1 MISCLF
7 LFNFNNADGW
17 RDAMINVFIIISVL
31 LILIVLVILFFQ
43 VRPHRYEAI
52 IRKEFTPLR
61 DTLIAQQ
68 GKIEDL
74 PEKTEFRLKEHQSH
88 LFVDLKDMLHQT
100 QVESLKQISEF
111 QEHLST
117 VLGKNSKQLTEEF
130 GFFKDHLNQ
139 ILTRNFEKLT
149 ESTENKLTQ
158 IDQKVLEN
166 LSEGFKKTTETFNN
180 VIERLAKIDEAQR
193 KIDSLS
199 TNVISLQDILTDKK
213 SRGIFGEVQLHQIL
227 SAVFGDYNEQIYK
240 LQYTLSNGMIADA
253 VLFIPQPTG
262 MICIDSKFP
271 LENFR
276 RMTDRSLDENQRK
289 RSVELFKRD
298 IRKHIDDIASKYII
312 PGETS
317 SQAIMF
323 LPAEAIFAELH
334 AYHFDLVDYS
344 WKNRVSIVSPSTFLA
359 LLNTTQTVLNDMKR
373 KEYADIIQ
381 REIIKLSE
389 DFKRY
394 RIRWDNLSKHIDTVQ
409 KDVKEIHASTEKIT
423 KSFDKISNVEIEPNT
438 KSLHAIPSEKSVE
451 SETD

>member
-1 MISCLF
+1 MTELWVAGGTLI
-7 LFNFNNADGW
+7 
-17 RDAMINVFIIISVL
+17 
-31 LILIVLVILFFQ
+31 ILIVLIIILIRLRPSRFEAVI
-43 VRPHRYEAI
+43 RDESA
-52 IRKEFTPLR
+52 PLR
-61 DTLIAQQ
+61 DELLSLRVRID
-68 GKIEDL
+68 DL
-74 PEKTEFRLKEHQSH
+74 PEKTENRLKEHQSR
-88 LFVDLKDMLHQT
+88 LFTDLREILHKYQL
-100 QVESLKQISEF
+100 ESTRQISSF
-111 QEHLST
+111 QEHLGT
-117 VLGKNSKQLTEEF
+117 ILGNNSKQLTEEF
-130 GFFKDHLNQ
+130 GQFKDNLNQ

-149 ESTENKLTQ
+149 ETTESKLTQ
-158 IDQKVLEN
+158 IDRKVLEN
-166 LSEGFKKTTETFNN
+166 LNEGFKKTNETFNN

-227 SAVFGDYNEQIYK
+227 TAVFGERNEQIYK
-240 LQYTLSNGMIADA
+240 LQYTLSTGVVADA
-253 VLFIPQPTG
+253 VLFIPEPTG

-276 RMTDRSLDENQRK
+276 RMMDRSLDEIQRK
-289 RSVELFKRD
+289 KSIDSFKRD

-334 AYHFDLVDYS
+334 AYHYDLVDYS
-344 WKNRVSIVSPSTFLA
+344 WKNRVSMVSPSTFLA

-381 REIIKLSE
+381 KEIMKLAQ

-394 RIRWDNLSKHIDTVQ
+394 RNRWDNLTRHIDTVQ
-409 KDVKEIHASTEKIT
+409 KDVKDIHTSTEKIT
-423 KSFDKISNVEIEPNT
+423 KSFDRISNVEIEREEEPIQPLKPGNGVDPD
-438 KSLHAIPSEKSVE
+438 SG
-451 SETD
+451 

>member
-1 MISCLF
+1 MTDILVIGSTVLILVF
-7 LFNFNNADGW
+7 L
-17 RDAMINVFIIISVL
+17 IIL
-31 LILIVLVILFFQ
+31 LIRLRPKRFESVI
-43 VRPHRYEAI
+43 RE
-52 IRKEFTPLR
+52 EFTPLR
-61 DTLIAQQ
+61 DSLITQQ

-74 PEKTEFRLKEHQSH
+74 PEKTESRLKEHQSR
-88 LFVDLKDMLHQT
+88 LFTELKDILHHAQL
-100 QVESLKQISEF
+100 ESTRQISNF

-130 GFFKDHLNQ
+130 GLFKDNLNR

-149 ESTENKLTQ
+149 ETTESKLTQ

-166 LSEGFKKTTETFNN
+166 LNEGFKKTNETFNN

-227 SAVFGDYNEQIYK
+227 SAVFGDRNEQIYR
-240 LQYTLSNGMIADA
+240 LQYTLSNGMVADA
-253 VLFIPQPTG
+253 VLFIPEPTG

-271 LENFR
+271 LENFK
-276 RMTDRSLDENQRK
+276 RMTDRSLDELQRK
-289 RSVELFKRD
+289 RSADLFKKD

-334 AYHFDLVDYS
+334 AYHYDLVVYS
-344 WKNRVSIVSPSTFLA
+344 WKHRVSMVSPSTFLA
-359 LLNTTQTVLNDMKR
+359 LLNTTQTILNDMKR

-381 REIIKLSE
+381 KEIMKLAE

-394 RIRWDNLSKHIDTVQ
+394 RLRWDNLTKHIDTVQ
-409 KDVKEIHASTEKIT
+409 KDVKEIHTSTEKIT
-423 KSFDKISNVEIEPNT
+423 KSFDRISNVEIEREDEPVSQLKPGT
-438 KSLHAIPSEKSVE
+438 DDVSEN
-451 SETD
+451 D

>member
-1 MISCLF
+1 MTDIL
-7 LFNFNNADGW
+7 
-17 RDAMINVFIIISVL
+17 IIGSTA
-31 LILIVLVILFFQ
+31 LILIILIIMLIHL
-43 VRPHRYEAI
+43 RPKRFESI
-52 IRKEFTPLR
+52 IREEFTPLR
-61 DTLIAQQ
+61 DSLITQQ

-74 PEKTEFRLKEHQSH
+74 PEKTESRLKEYQSR
-88 LFVDLKDMLHQT
+88 LFTELKDILHRAQL
-100 QVESLKQISEF
+100 ESTGQISTF

-130 GFFKDHLNQ
+130 GLFKDNLNQ

-149 ESTENKLTQ
+149 ETTENKLTQ
-158 IDQKVLEN
+158 IDRKVLEN
-166 LSEGFKKTTETFNN
+166 LNEGFKKTNETFNN

-227 SAVFGDYNEQIYK
+227 SVVFGDRNEQIYR
-240 LQYTLSNGMIADA
+240 LQHTLSNGMVADA
-253 VLFIPQPTG
+253 VLFIPEPTG

-271 LENFR
+271 LENFK
-276 RMTDRSLDENQRK
+276 RMTDQSLDELQRK
-289 RSVELFKRD
+289 RSSDLFKKD

-323 LPAEAIFAELH
+323 LPAEAIFAEIH
-334 AYHFDLVDYS
+334 AYHYDLVDYS
-344 WKNRVSIVSPSTFLA
+344 WRHKVSMVSPSTFLA

-381 REIIKLSE
+381 KEIIKLAR

-394 RIRWDNLSKHIDTVQ
+394 RIRWDNLTKHIDTVQ
-409 KDVKEIHASTEKIT
+409 KDVKEIHTSTEKIT
-423 KSFDKISNVEIEPNT
+423 KSFDRISNVEIEQEEEPVSQLKPGNGG
-438 KSLHAIPSEKSVE
+438 LSEK
-451 SETD
+451 D

>member
-1 MISCLF
+1 MTDILVIGSTALILVF
-7 LFNFNNADGW
+7 L
-17 RDAMINVFIIISVL
+17 IIL
-31 LILIVLVILFFQ
+31 LIRLRPKRFESVI
-43 VRPHRYEAI
+43 RE
-52 IRKEFTPLR
+52 EFTPLR
-61 DTLIAQQ
+61 DSLITQQ

-74 PEKTEFRLKEHQSH
+74 PEKTESRLKEHQSH
-88 LFVDLKDMLHQT
+88 IFTELKDILHHAQL
-100 QVESLKQISEF
+100 ESTRQISSF

-130 GFFKDHLNQ
+130 GLFKDNLNQ

-149 ESTENKLTQ
+149 ETTESKLTQ
-158 IDQKVLEN
+158 IDHKVLEN
-166 LSEGFKKTTETFNN
+166 LNEGFKKTNETFNN

-227 SAVFGDYNEQIYK
+227 SAVFGDRNEQIYR
-240 LQYTLSNGMIADA
+240 LQYTLSNGMVADA
-253 VLFIPQPTG
+253 ALFIPEPTG

-271 LENFR
+271 LENFK
-276 RMTDRSLDENQRK
+276 RMTDRSLDELQRK
-289 RSVELFKRD
+289 RSADLFKKD
-298 IRKHIDDIASKYII
+298 IRKHIDDISSKYII

-334 AYHFDLVDYS
+334 AYHYDLVDYS
-344 WKNRVSIVSPSTFLA
+344 WKHRVSMVSPSTFLA
-359 LLNTTQTVLNDMKR
+359 LLNTTQTILNDMKR

-381 REIIKLSE
+381 KEILKLAE

-394 RIRWDNLSKHIDTVQ
+394 RLRWNNLTKHIDTVQ
-409 KDVKEIHASTEKIT
+409 KDVKEIHTSTEKIT
-423 KSFDKISNVEIEPNT
+423 KSFDRISNVEIERDDEPVSQL
-438 KSLHAIPSEKSVE
+438 KPGPDDLSEK
-451 SETD
+451 D

>member
-1 MISCLF
+1 MTELWMAGGI
-7 LFNFNNADGW
+7 
-17 RDAMINVFIIISVL
+17 FIIIV
-31 LILIVLVILFFQ
+31 ILIVILIRI
-43 VRPHRYEAI
+43 RPGRYEAVV
-52 IRKEFTPLR
+52 REESAPLR
-61 DTLIAQQ
+61 DTILSLQVRID
-68 GKIEDL
+68 DL
-74 PEKTEFRLKEHQSH
+74 PEKTENRLKDYQTR
-88 LFVDLKDMLHQT
+88 LFTDLREILHKYQM
-100 QVESLKQISEF
+100 ESTRQISAF
-111 QEHLST
+111 QEQLSS

-130 GFFKDHLNQ
+130 GRFKDNLNQ

-158 IDQKVLEN
+158 IDRKVLEN
-166 LSEGFKKTTETFNN
+166 LNEGFKKTNETFNN

-227 SAVFGDYNEQIYK
+227 SAVFGERNEQIYK
-240 LQYTLSNGMIADA
+240 LQYTLSTGVMVDA
-253 VLFIPQPTG
+253 VLFIPEPTG

-276 RMTDRSLDENQRK
+276 RMTDRSLDDVQRK
-289 RSVELFKRD
+289 KSVDNFKRD

-334 AYHFDLVDYS
+334 AYHYDLVDYS
-344 WKNRVSIVSPSTFLA
+344 WKNRVSMVSPSTFLA
-359 LLNTTQTVLNDMKR
+359 LLNTTQTILNDMKR

-381 REIIKLSE
+381 KEIMKLAL

-394 RIRWDNLSKHIDTVQ
+394 RNRWDNLTKHIDTVQ
-409 KDVKEIHASTEKIT
+409 KDVKEIHTSTEKIT
-423 KSFDKISNVEIEPNT
+423 KSFDRISNVEIEREEEPLQPL
-438 KSLHAIPSEKSVE
+438 KSEKGIGP
-451 SETD
+451 ETD

>member
-1 MISCLF
+1 MTDILVIGSTALILVF
-7 LFNFNNADGW
+7 L
-17 RDAMINVFIIISVL
+17 IIL
-31 LILIVLVILFFQ
+31 LIRLRPKRFESVI
-43 VRPHRYEAI
+43 RE
-52 IRKEFTPLR
+52 EFTPLR
-61 DTLIAQQ
+61 DSLITQQ

-74 PEKTEFRLKEHQSH
+74 PEKTESRLKEHQSH
-88 LFVDLKDMLHQT
+88 IFTELKDILHHAQL
-100 QVESLKQISEF
+100 ESTRQISSF

-130 GFFKDHLNQ
+130 GLFKDNLNQ

-149 ESTENKLTQ
+149 ETTESKLTQ
-158 IDQKVLEN
+158 IDHKVLEN
-166 LSEGFKKTTETFNN
+166 LNEGFKKTNETFNN

-227 SAVFGDYNEQIYK
+227 SAVFGDRNEQIYR
-240 LQYTLSNGMIADA
+240 LQYTLSNGMVADA
-253 VLFIPQPTG
+253 ALFIPEPTG

-271 LENFR
+271 LENFK
-276 RMTDRSLDENQRK
+276 RMTDRSLDELQRK
-289 RSVELFKRD
+289 RSADLFKKD
-298 IRKHIDDIASKYII
+298 IRKHIDDISSKYII

-334 AYHFDLVDYS
+334 AYHYDLVDYS
-344 WKNRVSIVSPSTFLA
+344 WKHRVSMVSPSTFLA
-359 LLNTTQTVLNDMKR
+359 LLNTTQTILNDMKR

-381 REIIKLSE
+381 KEILKLAE

-394 RIRWDNLSKHIDTVQ
+394 RLRWNNLTKHIDTVQ
-409 KDVKEIHASTEKIT
+409 KDVKEIHTSTEKIT
-423 KSFDKISNVEIEPNT
+423 KSFDRISNVEIERDDEPVSQLKPGT
-438 KSLHAIPSEKSVE
+438 DDLSEK
-451 SETD
+451 D